1 MRQFKFKEW
10 VFKNLLPFYYQEKD
24 TYQDALGKGILQR
37 FMEVCSGYFDT
48 EILEDQ
54 GTQPGLDNILN
65 LIDPEITPELFLN
78 YLWEFLGEIP
88 YAYGLIIQGKA
99 YNKDDL
105 RGWLFENKDFPGADP
120 RNLLRYAIS
129 LYKIRGTDQF
139 YKILSTFYGVRLE
152 LVETTDG
159 GNPGDDNLIPNHDH
173 LVLATYPS
181 DNNEVVATYPLGSTD
196 VRAPYPDGDCYS
208 CFYFLIKLGIGKDL
222 YDQLVHEG
230 RLEIVKT
237 VIQGIVEKYL
247 PIHCKIAKYNNGDSK
262 IVVGVLGDF
271 NDDFNNDFVNI
282 GYDFFYEDN
291 E

>member
-24 TYQDALGKGILQR
+24 TYPDALGKGILQR

-48 EILEDQ
+48 DILGDQ

-129 LYKIRGTDQF
+129 LYKIRGTSQF
-139 YKILSTFYGVRLE
+139 YRILSTFYGVRLE

-181 DNNEVVATYPLGSTD
+181 DNNEVVATYPLGSIN

-208 CFYFLIKLGIGKDL
+208 CLYFLIKLGIGKDL
-222 YDQLVHEG
+222 YDRLVHEG

-237 VIQGIVEKYL
+237 VIRGIVEKYL

-271 NDDFNNDFVNI
+271 TDDYNNDFVNI

>member
-24 TYQDALGKGILQR
+24 TYPDALGKGILQR

-88 YAYGLIIQGKA
+88 YAYGLIIQGKV

-120 RNLLRYAIS
+120 RNLLRYAVS

-139 YKILSTFYGVRLE
+139 YKVLSTFYGVRVE

-159 GNPGDDNLIPNHDH
+159 GNPGDDDLIPNHDH

-181 DNNEVVATYPLGSTD
+181 GNDEVIATYPLGSTD

-208 CFYFLIKLGIGKDL
+208 CLYFLIKLGIGKDL
-222 YDQLVHEG
+222 YDKLVREG
-230 RLEIVKT
+230 RLETVKT

-247 PIHCKIAKYNNGDSK
+247 PIHCAACIRPFIIESLTVRR
-262 IVVGVLGDF
+262 ISSITMTPLHRLCSR
-271 NDDFNNDFVNI
+271 
-282 GYDFFYEDN
+282 
-291 E
+291 

>member
-105 RGWLFENKDFPGADP
+105 RGWLFENKDFPWADP

-139 YKILSTFYGVRLE
+139 YKILSTFYGVRVE

-159 GNPGDDNLIPNHDH
+159 GNPGDDKLIPNHDH

-181 DNNEVVATYPLGSTD
+181 DNNEVVATYSLGSTD

-208 CFYFLIKLGIGKDL
+208 CLYFLIKLSIGKDL
-222 YDQLVHEG
+222 YDRLIQEG
-230 RLEIVKT
+230 RLETVKT

-247 PIHCKIAKYNNGDSK
+247 PIHCKIAKYDNGDSK
-262 IVVGVLGDF
+262 VVVGVFGDF
-271 NDDFNNDFVNI
+271 NDDLANFP
-282 GYDFFYEDN
+282 
-291 E
+291 

>member
-24 TYQDALGKGILQR
+24 TYPDALGKGILQR

-48 EILEDQ
+48 EILGDR

-78 YLWEFLGEIP
+78 YIWEFLGEIP

-208 CFYFLIKLGIGKDL
+208 CLYFLIKLGIGKDL
-222 YDQLVHEG
+222 YDQLVQEG